1 MFSSAKRLIIGLATL
16 AWLAVVPS
24 AAFAQGYPGG
34 SASPSPT
41 VKGTKFFPGDDL
53 SGTGTDVLMI
63 VLIALTVLVIGL
75 ALHRLSRAAP
85 RDN

>member
-1 MFSSAKRLIIGLATL
+1 MFSTAKKLIVVLATM
-16 AWLAVVPS
+16 AWLAVLPS

-41 VKGTKFFPGDDL
+41 VKGTQFFPGDDL
-53 SGTGTDVLMI
+53 GRTGTDILMI
-63 VLIALTVLVIGL
+63 VLIALTVLVIGV